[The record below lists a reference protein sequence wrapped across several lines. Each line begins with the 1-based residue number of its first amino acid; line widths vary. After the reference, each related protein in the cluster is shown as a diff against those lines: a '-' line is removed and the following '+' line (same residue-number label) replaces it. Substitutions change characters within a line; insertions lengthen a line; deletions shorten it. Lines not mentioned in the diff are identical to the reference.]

1 MSAISCANCA
11 AVKNKSLHAARL
23 ENNKKKKAL
32 IFNTSPCLKQQIYKR
47 QLQKRASRR
56 LRPQV
61 KFETEIEISE
71 FKHLVRDNDKRQK

>member
-1 MSAISCANCA
+1 M
-11 AVKNKSLHAARL
+11 
-23 ENNKKKKAL
+23 
-32 IFNTSPCLKQQIYKR
+32 FNTSPCLKQQIYKR

>member
-23 ENNKKKKAL
+23 ENNKKKAL
-32 IFNTSPCLKQQIYKR
+32 IFNTSPSLKQQIYKR

>member
-23 ENNKKKKAL
+23 ENNKKKSVN
-32 IFNTSPCLKQQIYKR
+32 INTSPCLKQQIYKR